1 MSKKLD
7 KFLNF
12 ALPVAMVMM
21 LVANI
26 DYALINQMHVNTW
39 LAILASTPFA
49 IVGIIIL
56 TATGDEDMQ

>member
-7 KFLNF
+7 KFFNF
-12 ALPVAMVMM
+12 ALPVAMVVM
-21 LVANI
+21 LVATI

-49 IVGIIIL
+49 IVGIIVL